1 MLRFRIG
8 SEVELSAEEL
18 RADWKPFIVQ
28 LAGKRGATQIRV
40 YESVARNQSGEQDDI
55 DFLVELEAR
64 RTLFD
69 LSG

>member
-18 RADWKPFIVQ
+18 RADWKPIVQ

-40 YESVARNQSGEQDDI
+40 YGSVARNQSGEQDDI
-55 DFLVELEAR
+55 VFLVELEAR
-64 RTLFD
+64 RILFD

>member
-1 MLRFRIG
+1 MA
-8 SEVELSAEEL
+8 ELSVEEL
-18 RADWKPFIVQ
+18 RADWKPPIVQ
-28 LAGKRGATQIRV
+28 LAGKRAATQIRV
-40 YESVARNQSGEQDDI
+40 YGSVARNQSGEQDDI